1 VTGTQTGR
9 RRGSDTVDGGEPLL
23 DLDLAEPTQV
33 RDVFERSSPDVVL
46 HLAGA
51 ASVADSWRD
60 PGSAFRS
67 NASGTAALLRAIEL
81 IAPEAHLVLASSA
94 AVYGKPSGSAGTVA
108 PFTEEEPVRPAS
120 PYGAS
125 KAAAEILAFESQAR
139 TGLAVT
145 AARLFNQVGPG
156 QSGLDAPVQFADRV
170 ARAEADGEPVAR
182 IEVGNP
188 GAARDYT
195 DVRDTAR
202 ALRLTAEHRVI
213 GRLNVCSGT
222 VTTMAGLVELLAGL
236 TKVPLEIESA
246 PHRAHENDVQ
256 VVSGSPARLQAA
268 TGWEPGL
275 TLEQSLAALLDY
287 RRASAGD

>member
-1 VTGTQTGR
+1 MLG
-9 RRGSDTVDGGEPLL
+9 
-23 DLDLAEPTQV
+23 LDLAEPTQV
-33 RDVFERSSPDVVL
+33 RDALERTSPDVVL

-67 NASGTAALLRAIEL
+67 NASGTAAILRAIEL
-81 IAPEAHLVLASSA
+81 IAPEAHLILASSA
-94 AVYGKPSGSAGTVA
+94 AVYGKPSAQAGVA
-108 PFTEEEPVRPAS
+108 KPFTEDDPVRPTS

-156 QSGLDAPVQFADRV
+156 QSGLDAPVQFADAI
-170 ARAEADGEPVAR
+170 ARAEAAGEPVAR

-202 ALRLTAEHRVI
+202 ALRMIAEQRVT
-213 GRLNVCSGT
+213 GRLNVCSGA
-222 VTTMAGLVELLAGL
+222 VTTMAGLVDLLGGL
-236 TKVPLEIESA
+236 TEIPVEIEGA
-246 PHRAHENDVQ
+246 PDRAHENDVQ
-256 VVSGSPARLQAA
+256 VVAGSPAKLHAA
-268 TGWEPGL
+268 TGWEPEL
-275 TLEQSLAALLDY
+275 PLEKSLAALLDY
-287 RRASAGD
+287 RRARAGS